1 MKARLCSLVFL
12 FCIVTAQAQEHS
24 VHGDL
29 TVYCI
34 ADNLNDTYLADV
46 ERPELAFPLMQDLSL
61 NFNIGTLASVG
72 TDILLRGSLLNLIDA
87 DNVTHIA
94 PVTITVNQ
102 LFLQVPL
109 ADTLMLYAGKRVR
122 EMGKAQ
128 SFPVVNRINPRLFSQ
143 THVSSEGAGLVE
155 LDFFPLYWLDTTAVM
170 FFKDI
175 DAATAKW
182 GDLNALFQA
191 DIAVY
196 PVDVSFYA
204 YREKQDNYPLGLSA
218 SVQIN
223 YVTIYG
229 EYLYTKNSDV
239 KVLTNAGS
247 SDPPEA
253 FQLRDKKHYHAL
265 TAGFSYRDNE
275 LSMAAEYA
283 WNSNALSVKEA
294 DDMKEYIENYGNN
307 FPSGNAETTKE
318 GIIELYHN
326 RNRFMRHYFD
336 VSVGYTPEAFS
347 DISFSL
353 GAVMSFPDFGDNFLR
368 LWGYNAHA
376 GLSYSLKQAV
386 RASFRVD
393 AYGGGE
399 DSEYVLYEAQQYRVI
414 LAMNIGF

>member
-1 MKARLCSLVFL
+1 MKAFLYSLIFL
-12 FCIVTAQAQEHS
+12 FCIVTAWAQEQS
-24 VHGDL
+24 VNGDL

-46 ERPELAFPLMQDLSL
+46 EHPELSFPLIQDLSL
-61 NFNIGTLASVG
+61 NFNIGMLASVS
-72 TDILLRGSLLNLIDA
+72 TDILFQGSLLNFMDA
-87 DNVTHIA
+87 DTVNHIA
-94 PVTITVNQ
+94 PVTISVNQ
-102 LFLQVPL
+102 LFLQLPL

-122 EMGKAQ
+122 EMGKAR
-128 SFPVVNRINPRLFSQ
+128 SFPVVNRINPRLYSQ
-143 THVSSEGAGLVE
+143 THASSQGAGLVE
-155 LDFFPLYWLDTTAVM
+155 LDFFPLYWLNTTAVM
-170 FFKDI
+170 FFKGI
-175 DAATAKW
+175 DEATAKW

-191 DIAVY
+191 DINVY

-204 YREKQDNYPLGLSA
+204 YREKQGDFPLGLSA
-218 SVQIN
+218 SAQIN

-247 SDPPEA
+247 SDPSKA
-253 FQLRDKKHYHAL
+253 FQLRDAKHYQAL
-265 TAGFSYRDNE
+265 TAGFSYQDNE

-294 DDMKEYIENYGNN
+294 DDMKEYIENCDNS
-307 FPSGNAETTKE
+307 FPSGDAETIKE
-318 GIIELYHN
+318 GIIELYRN
-326 RNRFMRHYFD
+326 RNRFMQHYFD
-336 VSVGYTPEAFS
+336 VSIGYRPEAFS
-347 DISFSL
+347 DLSFSL
-353 GAVMSFPDFGDNFLR
+353 GAVMSFPDFGNDFSR

-386 RASFRVD
+386 SASFRVD

-399 DSEYVLYEAQQYRVI
+399 DSEYVLYEAQRYRVM